1 MRLYDDA
8 GISYDIDAETLSKL
22 LDDPTDPDQPQSEAI
37 ASDNS
42 YLERL
47 EDAYRSDDRD
57 TGSYLTPTEA
67 QLKTFLHAVT
77 MPPEV
82 KTLFWSIN
90 HLLAITKIASEQDY
104 AAAMLEVE
112 NLIRVADLA
121 GEKIPLVHQDQLM
134 FYAGNELRRSR
145 TYDGQPNERYLWVLR
160 DNRYSGQPDETAG
173 GTVVQPP
180 KKGIMGAL
188 FGR

>member
-1 MRLYDDA
+1 MRLYDEA
-8 GISYDIDAETLSKL
+8 GIPYDIDPAALSTL
-22 LDDPTDPDQPQSEAI
+22 LDNQDIDQLATDEI
-37 ASDNS
+37 ARDDA
-42 YLERL
+42 YLER
-47 EDAYRSDDRD
+47 YQD
-57 TGSYLTPTEA
+57 TLRHGQVDGSYLTPTEA
-67 QLKTFLHAVT
+67 QLKTFLHAVK
-77 MPPEV
+77 MPKEV
-82 KTLFWSIN
+82 EDLFWSIN

-121 GEKIPLVHQDQLM
+121 GERISLVHQDQLM

-160 DNRYSGQPDETAG
+160 DTRYSGQTDETAG

-180 KKGIMGAL
+180 KKGILGAL

>member
-8 GISYDIDAETLSKL
+8 GITYDIDPAALSEL
-22 LDDPTDPDQPQSEAI
+22 LDNQDTNQPATEDI
-37 ASDNS
+37 ARDDA
-42 YLERL
+42 YLERYQ
-47 EDAYRSDDRD
+47 DSRRQGRD
-57 TGSYLTPTEA
+57 EGSYLTPTEA
-67 QLKTFLHAVT
+67 QLKTFLHASDI
-77 MPPEV
+77 PADV
-82 KTLFWSIN
+82 KNLFWSIN
-90 HLLAITKIASEQDY
+90 YLLAITKIANEQDY

-121 GEKIPLVHQDQLM
+121 GEKINLVNQDQLM
-134 FYAGNELRRSR
+134 FYAANELRRSR

-160 DNRYSGQPDETAG
+160 DTRYSGQADETAG

-180 KKGIMGAL
+180 KKGILGAL